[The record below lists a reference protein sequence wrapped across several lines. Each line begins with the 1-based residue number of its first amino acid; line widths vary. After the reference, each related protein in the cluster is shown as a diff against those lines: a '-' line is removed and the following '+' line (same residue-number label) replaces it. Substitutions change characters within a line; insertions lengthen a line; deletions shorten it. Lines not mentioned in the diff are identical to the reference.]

1 MNTFSEWINRELK
14 LKEKEDGNKLGFT
27 EWVNKELKLKEK
39 EDMAE
44 LKPEEKKEKEDDND
58 WRKKELP

>member
-1 MNTFSEWINRELK
+1 MNTFSEWIHRELQ

-44 LKPEEKKEKEDDND
+44 LKPEEKKEKTDVAKLEE
-58 WRKKELP
+58 K